1 MNIGR
6 GDHMRPTPS
15 VVTVSVAWPLATEM
29 VPSTVLVV
37 MSVNLTEPDGEI
49 GRFCLMCS
57 IIDSYRPP

>member
-1 MNIGR
+1 
-6 GDHMRPTPS
+6 MRPTPS